1 MSYPDCS
8 SIVLKTAG
16 GSYHFREANP
26 GLPSEN
32 GVSTSSL
39 SVDDAVCWTG
49 GTTAAPR
56 DSYAIWKELREGA
69 RGCKTFLLQ
78 ADLRNCNIFYN
89 RDLYRGLLDWNLF
102 LTDAPVQDLYHPM
115 GILPL
120 DGQA

>member
-8 SIVLKTAG
+8 LIVLKTAG
-16 GSYHFREANP
+16 GSHHFREANP

-49 GTTAAPR
+49 GTTAAPK

-69 RGCKTFLLQ
+69 RACKPFLLQ
-78 ADLRNCNIFYN
+78 ADLPPGDRVVTYSIMETFTE
-89 RDLYRGLLDWNLF
+89 DFWTGAF
-102 LTDAPVQDLYHPM
+102 S
-115 GILPL
+115 
-120 DGQA
+120 